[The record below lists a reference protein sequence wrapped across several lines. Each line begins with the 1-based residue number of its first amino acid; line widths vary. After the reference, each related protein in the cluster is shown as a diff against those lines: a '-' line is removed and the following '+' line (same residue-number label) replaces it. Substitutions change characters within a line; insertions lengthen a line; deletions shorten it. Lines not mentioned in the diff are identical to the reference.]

1 MRGGTF
7 AGALVG
13 VIALGENNLIAPTFR
28 ENLPRDT
35 DAVLIDEDAQLERAG
50 GVIYPPGRPRVMG
63 GSSWAEAITAAS
75 HGTSGT
81 LIGEANGQ
89 KALFAYAPVGG
100 GTRYAVVFAWPWR
113 TLTANIEQQG
123 ATLGGI
129 LVFGILVATIAGV
142 LLSAYLTRPL
152 QALADG
158 AIRIA
163 RGEHLPGGVHAAPGR
178 DRGDLDAA
186 RRVRADGGRRSRSAI
201 RSCAR
206 RPACSSSA
214 CTTARRSWWR
224 RRRRWSR
231 PSASRRW
238 ARPRRRSRTS

>member
-1 MRGGTF
+1 M
-7 AGALVG
+7 
-13 VIALGENNLIAPTFR
+13 
-28 ENLPRDT
+28 
-35 DAVLIDEDAQLERAG
+35 
-50 GVIYPPGRPRVMG
+50 
-63 GSSWAEAITAAS
+63 
-75 HGTSGT
+75 
-81 LIGEANGQ
+81 GEANGQ
-89 KALFAYAPVGG
+89 KALFAYAPVGAA
-100 GTRYAVVFAWPWR
+100 TRYAVVFSWPWR

-163 RGEHLPGGVHAAPGR
+163 RGISRPRGRHAAPGG

-186 RRVRADGGRRSRSAI
+186 RGVRADGASIQKRDQELRDAAGMLEQRVHDPHAGAGR
-201 RSCAR
+201 
-206 RPACSSSA
+206 
-214 CTTARRSWWR
+214 R

-238 ARPRRRSRTS
+238 ARPRPPSRTS